1 MKKLN
6 DISLLLLRA
15 GISLMMI
22 TQHGWGKLEKLLAG
36 GEIEFYDF
44 LGIGEA
50 PSLALTVL
58 GEVVAPAFVLLG
70 LFTRIAALPAFIT
83 MAVAAFMVHAG
94 DPFSDKEHSLMY
106 AIVFLCI
113 LLSGPGEYSL
123 DRQMR
128 KR

>member
-1 MKKLN
+1 MNKLN

-36 GEIEFYDF
+36 GEISFYDF

-123 DRQMR
+123 DKQMR

>member
-1 MKKLN
+1 MNKLN

-36 GEIEFYDF
+36 GEISFYDF

-50 PSLALTVL
+50 PSLALTVI

-123 DRQMR
+123 DKQMR

>member
-15 GISLMMI
+15 GISVMMI

-58 GEVVAPAFVLLG
+58 GEVVAPAFVVLG

-113 LLSGPGEYSL
+113 LFSGPGEYSL